1 MTALNQAIIKA
12 YLRKGGQPSPDEAG
26 ATEPVRLDAPARE
39 VACAPQS
46 ESDRPCTNHLP
57 AGTPRPASVPLDAL
71 GFAGTALS
79 VGVAKALESP
89 AAGSSAS
96 TTALGNLSSC
106 PEQERLPNNVGPS
119 GSAFEPTLRVDAISW
134 PRPSRRL
141 RQEAAQQIERLA
153 EAIQKA
159 AASGAKAFGVASF
172 SHGEGCTT
180 VLLAVALRL
189 VELGQKT
196 LLLDGDVVK
205 PKLAEQLALENEAG
219 WRDVAAGAVSLEDA
233 VTQSDSECLA
243 LLPYCGFETRMDGP
257 DPSERDIAALLNGIR
272 THFDL
277 ILVDLGGALTSGGDA
292 ATLAER
298 LTTQIDS
305 VLTVQNVMATS
316 ASSLAMFRQHLQRLG
331 VNETGI
337 IENFVDDA
345 TE

>member
-12 YLRKGGQPSPDEAG
+12 YLRKGGQRSPDEAV
-26 ATEPVRLDAPARE
+26 ATEPVRLDAPTQEAP
-39 VACAPQS
+39 CATES
-46 ESDRPCTNHLP
+46 ESNRALAHQAPV
-57 AGTPRPASVPLDAL
+57 GTPRQASVPLDAL
-71 GFAGTALS
+71 GFTGTALS
-79 VGVAKALESP
+79 VGVAKVLKSP
-89 AAGSSAS
+89 VAESSAS
-96 TTALGNLSSC
+96 TTALDNLSPC
-106 PEQERLPNNVGPS
+106 PEQGTLPNTVRPS

-153 EAIQKA
+153 DAVRKA
-159 AASGAKAFGVASF
+159 ASSGGKTVGVASF

-196 LLLDGDVVK
+196 LLLDGDVVQ

-257 DPSERDIAALLNGIR
+257 APSEQDIATLLDRIR
-272 THFDL
+272 THYDM
-277 ILVDLGGALTSGGDA
+277 ILVDLGGALTSGGNA
-292 ATLAER
+292 AVLAER

-316 ASSLAMFRQHLQRLG
+316 ASSLAMLRQHLQRLG

-345 TE
+345 TA